1 MRQAIEEG
9 FILDVLASYATYKA
23 YWRLLKKVE
32 DDPRYD
38 KRKAEYLLKS
48 FVELHPHA
56 IGEKVRICVEHFAA
70 QVQGEIS
77 GRAKAMIV
85 TPSRRHAVRYR
96 LAGGRGLEGGG
107 VPL

>member
-9 FILDVLASYATYKA
+9 FILDVLAHYTTYKA

-56 IGEKVRICVEHFAA
+56 IAEKVRICVEHFATQA
-70 QVQGEIS
+70 QTEI
-77 GRAKAMIV
+77 GGKAKAMIM
-85 TPSRRHAVRYR
+85 TRSRLHTMRYR
-96 LAGGRGLEGGG
+96 LAVNKYLAER
-107 VPL
+107 